1 MTNVQR
7 SRVSGA
13 DQPAPPYRD
22 AALPVEARIDDL
34 LQRMTL
40 EDKVMQLRAD
50 IGRPD
55 KLYRRT
61 DRGVEMGDSL
71 VRLLSDPPVGNIG
84 LLLRADPF
92 IGVDPEAALR
102 PEECADLVNQMH
114 RFVRE
119 HTRLG
124 IPVTIGN
131 DNSRCHEGMQAT
143 IFPAVRNM
151 GCAWDRDLNRR
162 VARAIAAESR
172 SRGETLNFAP
182 DLDVIRDPRLGRSE
196 ENYGED
202 PYLVGELGV
211 QFVRGLQGDD
221 LRSDRTMAALLRCYP
236 GAGDFDGGLDFSDVS
251 RGSHDFEEVGLW
263 PWREAVR
270 AGAQAVMVEFA
281 TYDRVPAAASR
292 HLLTELLRER
302 WGFDGFTMT
311 DSWAVRFI
319 IQCRVAGDRVQA
331 AALALRAG
339 TDQASPD
346 GVMDERDD
354 GDGTLTMYGVLP
366 EALDAGLIEQEDIDR
381 AVRRVLRVKFRLGL
395 FDDPS
400 VDRSVAAS
408 ASRTPA
414 HLELAHETARAG
426 IVLLRNDGGTLPL
439 RAGLRNIAV
448 VGPNAHDELA
458 QLGDL
463 CPPHP
468 PETVTTILQGIER
481 LAPAGTRV
489 HHARGCGIRSLDR
502 SGLAA
507 AVETARNAD
516 VVIAVVG
523 GSSAAEHVEVNG
535 EWSGRRSPEAD
546 CGESSDRA
554 TLDLL
559 GLQLELLAALRET
572 GVPLVVVL
580 VHGRTMTIEWIAEHA
595 DAIVDA
601 GYPGEAGGTAV
612 AEVLYGLHNP
622 GGRLTV
628 SVPRHVGQIPVH
640 YYRWIRKGRPGYVDL
655 PTGPRYPFGHGLSY
669 TRFEYANLRVE
680 PAVIAPDQTATVSV
694 DVTNRGAVAGDEVV
708 QLYVR
713 DEVSSVARPY
723 KLLRGFQRLRLQPG
737 QTGTARM
744 PLGPHELSFH
754 GPDGEWIVEPGEFTV
769 MIGRDAEHDLLTAPL
784 TVRDG

>member
-1 MTNVQR
+1 
-7 SRVSGA
+7 
-13 DQPAPPYRD
+13 
-22 AALPVEARIDDL
+22 
-34 LQRMTL
+34 
-40 EDKVMQLRAD
+40 MQLRAD

-71 VRLLSDPPVGNIG
+71 VGLLSDPPVGNIG

-92 IGVDPEAALR
+92 IGIDPEAALS
-102 PEECADLVNQMH
+102 PEECADLVDQMH

-151 GCAWDRDLNRR
+151 GCTWDRDLNRR
-162 VARAIAAESR
+162 VAAAIAAESR

-211 QFVRGLQGDD
+211 QFIHGLQGDD

-236 GAGDFDGGLDFSDVS
+236 GAGDFDGGLDFSDTS
-251 RGSHDFEEVGLW
+251 RGAHDMEEVSLW

-270 AGAQAVMVEFA
+270 AGAQAIMVEFA

-354 GDGTLTMYGVLP
+354 GDGSTAMYSVLP

-400 VDRSVAAS
+400 VDRALAAS

-414 HLELAHETARAG
+414 HLELAQESARAG
-426 IVLLRNDGGTLPL
+426 IVLLKN
-439 RAGLRNIAV
+439 
-448 VGPNAHDELA
+448 
-458 QLGDL
+458 
-463 CPPHP
+463 
-468 PETVTTILQGIER
+468 ER
-481 LAPAGTRV
+481 R
-489 HHARGCGIRSLDR
+489 H
-502 SGLAA
+502 AA
-507 AVETARNAD
+507 ARAKEYAPSPWSAPTPTTRWC
-516 VVIAVVG
+516 
-523 GSSAAEHVEVNG
+523 SSATSARRTRR
-535 EWSGRRSPEAD
+535 RRSRPSCRA
-546 CGESSDRA
+546 SSGSLRPARA
-554 TLDLL
+554 SFTP
-559 GLQLELLAALRET
+559 AA
-572 GVPLVVVL
+572 
-580 VHGRTMTIEWIAEHA
+580 AA
-595 DAIVDA
+595 
-601 GYPGEAGGTAV
+601 
-612 AEVLYGLHNP
+612 
-622 GGRLTV
+622 
-628 SVPRHVGQIPVH
+628 S
-640 YYRWIRKGRPGYVDL
+640 
-655 PTGPRYPFGHGLSY
+655 
-669 TRFEYANLRVE
+669 
-680 PAVIAPDQTATVSV
+680 
-694 DVTNRGAVAGDEVV
+694 
-708 QLYVR
+708 
-713 DEVSSVARPY
+713 ARS
-723 KLLRGFQRLRLQPG
+723 
-737 QTGTARM
+737 T
-744 PLGPHELSFH
+744 
-754 GPDGEWIVEPGEFTV
+754 
-769 MIGRDAEHDLLTAPL
+769 GRDWRRP
-784 TVRDG
+784 

>member
-400 VDRSVAAS
+400 VDRVAAS
-408 ASRTPA
+408 SASRSTA
-414 HLELAHETARAG
+414 HLELAHESARAG
-426 IVLLRNDGGTLPL
+426 IVLLKNDRDTLPL

-463 CPPHP
+463 SPPHP

-481 LAPAGTRV
+481 LAPEGTRV
-489 HHARGCGIRSLDR
+489 RHARGCGIRSLDR

-708 QLYVR
+708 QLYIR

-744 PLGPHELSFH
+744 PLGPRELSFH

>member
-151 GCAWDRDLNRR
+151 GCAWDRGLNRR
-162 VARAIAAESR
+162 VAAAIAAESR

-270 AGAQAVMVEFA
+270 AGAQAIMVEFA

-366 EALDAGLIEQEDIDR
+366 EALEAGSSS
-381 AVRRVLRVKFRLGL
+381 RRTSTG
-395 FDDPS
+395 PC
-400 VDRSVAAS
+400 AACS
-408 ASRTPA
+408 ASSSGSGCSTIPRSIASRPPRRREARPTSSWRTSRR
-414 HLELAHETARAG
+414 ARASCCS
-426 IVLLRNDGGTLPL
+426 R
-439 RAGLRNIAV
+439 
-448 VGPNAHDELA
+448 
-458 QLGDL
+458 
-463 CPPHP
+463 
-468 PETVTTILQGIER
+468 TTATR
-481 LAPAGTRV
+481 CRSAPGCAPSPWWAPTPTTRW
-489 HHARGCGIRSLDR
+489 R
-502 SGLAA
+502 
-507 AVETARNAD
+507 
-516 VVIAVVG
+516 
-523 GSSAAEHVEVNG
+523 SSA
-535 EWSGRRSPEAD
+535 
-546 CGESSDRA
+546 
-554 TLDLL
+554 T
-559 GLQLELLAALRET
+559 
-572 GVPLVVVL
+572 
-580 VHGRTMTIEWIAEHA
+580 
-595 DAIVDA
+595 
-601 GYPGEAGGTAV
+601 
-612 AEVLYGLHNP
+612 
-622 GGRLTV
+622 
-628 SVPRHVGQIPVH
+628 
-640 YYRWIRKGRPGYVDL
+640 
-655 PTGPRYPFGHGLSY
+655 
-669 TRFEYANLRVE
+669 
-680 PAVIAPDQTATVSV
+680 
-694 DVTNRGAVAGDEVV
+694 
-708 QLYVR
+708 
-713 DEVSSVARPY
+713 
-723 KLLRGFQRLRLQPG
+723 
-737 QTGTARM
+737 
-744 PLGPHELSFH
+744 
-754 GPDGEWIVEPGEFTV
+754 
-769 MIGRDAEHDLLTAPL
+769 
-784 TVRDG
+784 